1 MRNAVFI
8 GDELSAAG
16 YRLTGIETQVPEA
29 DAAADALR
37 AACKDAALVI
47 MTAELARRV
56 PAREIEAALTAEAR
70 AFAIVPDVR
79 MGAPLPDLAKRLRR
93 TLGIEE

>member
-1 MRNAVFI
+1 MRHAVFI

-29 DAAADALR
+29 DALDEALR
-37 AACKDAALVI
+37 RALKDAGLVI
-47 MTAELARRV
+47 MTTELARRV
-56 PAREIEAALTAEAR
+56 PAREIEAALIAEAP

-79 MGAPLPDLAKRLRR
+79 MGAPLPDLAKQLRR

>member
-1 MRNAVFI
+1 MRHAVFI

-16 YRLTGIETQVPEA
+16 YRLTGIETLVPGAE
-29 DAAADALR
+29 AAAETLR
-37 AACKDAALVI
+37 AACKDAALVS
-47 MTAELARRV
+47 MTAELARRA

>member
-1 MRNAVFI
+1 MARAVFI

-16 YRLTGIETQVPEA
+16 YRLTGIDTEVPDA
-29 DAAADALR
+29 DAATEALR
-37 AACKDAALVI
+37 EARKNPGLVI

-56 PAREIEAALTAEAR
+56 PAREIEAAVIAEVPP
-70 AFAIVPDVR
+70 FAIVPDVR
-79 MGAPLPDLAKRLRR
+79 MSVPLPDLAKRLRR

>member
-1 MRNAVFI
+1 MRHAVFI

-29 DAAADALR
+29 DALDEALHR
-37 AACKDAALVI
+37 ALKDAGLVI

-56 PAREIEAALTAEAR
+56 PAREIEAALIAEAP

-79 MGAPLPDLAKRLRR
+79 MGAPLPDLAKQLRR

>member
-1 MRNAVFI
+1 MRHAVFI

-16 YRLTGIETQVPEA
+16 YRLTGIETQVPVAET
-29 DAAADALR
+29 AAEILH

-47 MTAELARRV
+47 MTAELACQV
-56 PAREIEAALTAEAR
+56 PALELEAALTAEAR

>member
-1 MRNAVFI
+1 MRHAVFI

-29 DAAADALR
+29 DAAAEALR
-37 AACKDAALVI
+37 AACKDAGLVI
-47 MTAELARRV
+47 MTGELALRV

>member
-1 MRNAVFI
+1 MRHAVFI

-16 YRLTGIETQVPEA
+16 YRLTGIETQAPEA
-29 DAAADALR
+29 DAVDEALR
-37 AACKDAALVI
+37 GALKDAGLVI

-56 PAREIEAALTAEAR
+56 PAREIEAALIAEAP

-79 MGAPLPDLAKRLRR
+79 MGAPLPDLAKQLRR

>member
-1 MRNAVFI
+1 MRHAVFI

-16 YRLTGIETQVPEA
+16 YRLTGIATAAPSA
-29 DAAADALR
+29 DAAAEALR
-37 AACKDAALVI
+37 GAREDAGLVI

-56 PAREIEAALTAEAR
+56 PAREIEAALIAEVP

-79 MGAPLPDLAKRLRR
+79 MSTPLPDLAKRLRR

>member
-1 MRNAVFI
+1 MRHAVFI

-16 YRLTGIETQVPEA
+16 YRLTGIETQVPVAE
-29 DAAADALR
+29 AAAETLR
-37 AACKDAALVI
+37 ASKDAALVI

>member
-1 MRNAVFI
+1 MPHAVFI

-16 YRLTGIETQVPEA
+16 YRLTGIETQVPVAE
-29 DAAADALR
+29 AAAETLR

>member
-1 MRNAVFI
+1 MGHAVFI

-16 YRLTGIETQVPEA
+16 YRLTGIETQVPQA
-29 DAAADALR
+29 DAAAEALR
-37 AACKDAALVI
+37 GARKDAGLVI

-56 PAREIEAALTAEAR
+56 PVHEIEAALIAEVP

-79 MGAPLPDLAKRLRR
+79 MSAPMPDLAQRLRR

>member
-1 MRNAVFI
+1 MPHAIFI

-16 YRLTGIETQVPEA
+16 YRLTGIETQVPNA
-29 DAAADALR
+29 DAAAEALR
-37 AACKDAALVI
+37 AARKDAALVI

-56 PAREIEAALTAEAR
+56 PAREIEAAFTAEVPT
-70 AFAIVPDVR
+70 FAIVPDVR

-93 TLGIEE
+93 ILGIEE

>member
-1 MRNAVFI
+1 MARAVFI

-16 YRLTGIETQVPEA
+16 YRLTGIETQVPDA
-29 DAAADALR
+29 DAAAEALR
-37 AACKDAALVI
+37 GARKDAGLVI

-56 PAREIEAALTAEAR
+56 PAREIEAALIAEAP
-70 AFAIVPDVR
+70 AFVIVPDVR
-79 MGAPLPDLAKRLRR
+79 MGAPLPDLAKQLRR

>member
-1 MRNAVFI
+1 M
-8 GDELSAAG
+8 
-16 YRLTGIETQVPEA
+16 TGIETQVPVAE
-29 DAAADALR
+29 AAAETLR

>member
-1 MRNAVFI
+1 MRHAVFI

-16 YRLTGIETQVPEA
+16 YRLTGIETLMPEA
-29 DAAADALR
+29 GAAAEALHEAR
-37 AACKDAALVI
+37 KDAALVI

>member
-1 MRNAVFI
+1 MRHAVFI

-16 YRLTGIETQVPEA
+16 YRLTGIETQVPGAE
-29 DAAADALR
+29 AAAETLR